1 MKINKNENIEQM
13 LTPRCEFR
21 ASDSLKDRIMNAA
34 AKKNVMEMPK
44 RRRPIMRWL
53 STGVAAAI
61 IIVVVVLAALPS
73 TPAYA
78 AAAPFRIAA
87 EQFDKTLS
95 FKATIKVRTQPIQPF
110 GYVGLEQDFVNH
122 KMVVQSSTGRWSL
135 DKGGRIAVCDGQ
147 NTWLW
152 TPETGNGWKI
162 DPSSG
167 SIDFFGM
174 LLNPIKMLKHEENLA
189 NENPDVIVEKI
200 QKDGIISLTVW
211 SPTTID
217 FYYDFAK
224 NKSIET
230 NGVKREY
237 TFDANSGRLLGAKI
251 IASESGIT
259 IIEMTDIDY
268 SPTINDSDFAVPA
281 NIDWVDM
288 TTMER
293 AKKVAA
299 APMAEFANITPEEA
313 VKKMFEA
320 MSVWDEYKLS
330 AVMMQYGSFFDKM
343 RGRYQGCKLIE
354 VSDAVKSGNYCGVY
368 VPCRVKFADGSEK
381 DILVA
386 MRKDNPQ
393 KAWIA
398 DGGL

>member
-1 MKINKNENIEQM
+1 MKPNDNEKIEQ
-13 LTPRCEFR
+13 LLSPRCEFK
-21 ASDSLKDRIMNAA
+21 ASDSLKDKILAA
-34 AKKNVMEMPK
+34 AGQTVIEMPK
-44 RRRPIMRWL
+44 RRRPVMRWL
-53 STGVAAAI
+53 STGIAAAI
-61 IIVVVVLAALPS
+61 VVVVIVLAALPS
-73 TPAYA
+73 TPIYA
-78 AAAPFRIAA
+78 ATAPFRIAA

-95 FKATIKVRTQPIQPF
+95 FKATIKVRTLPVQPF

-122 KMVVQSSTGRWSL
+122 RMVVQSSSGRWAL

-162 DPSSG
+162 DPSCG
-167 SIDFFGM
+167 SIDFFQM

-200 QKDGIISLTVW
+200 QKDEIIGLTVW

-237 TFDANSGRLLGAKI
+237 TFDVNSGRLLSAKI

-268 SPTINDSDFAVPA
+268 FPVISDSDFVVPA
-281 NIDWVDM
+281 DIDWVDM

-293 AKKVAA
+293 SKKVAA
-299 APMAEFANITPEEA
+299 APMAEFANIAPEEA
-313 VKKMFEA
+313 VQKMFEA
-320 MSVWDEYKLS
+320 MSVWDEYTLS
-330 AVMMQYGSFFDKM
+330 AVLIQYGSFFDKM
-343 RGRYQGCKLIE
+343 NSRYQGCKLIN

-386 MRKDNPQ
+386 MRNDNPQ
-393 KAWIA
+393 KAWLA